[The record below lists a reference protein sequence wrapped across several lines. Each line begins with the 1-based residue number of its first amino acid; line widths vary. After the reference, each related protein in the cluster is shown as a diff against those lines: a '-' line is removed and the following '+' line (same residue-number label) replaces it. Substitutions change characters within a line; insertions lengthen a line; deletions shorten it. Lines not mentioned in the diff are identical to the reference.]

1 MSAAGSS
8 RSARLRVLFYQVEK
22 RQGGMT
28 AAGYLKHCHGCS
40 RRMITRLKQ
49 GRGSLAVN
57 GRLLERLTE
66 RLAAGDLLELR
77 LEPDPLSFFPNPAL
91 AVPTL
96 YEDEDIAVFS
106 KPAGMPV
113 HPSHLHREDTLANFF
128 AARCIETGEQAGF
141 HPLNRLDRD
150 TSGLCL
156 IAKHPLAADRL
167 AGRVEKRYYAVAE
180 GMVDPPEGT
189 LSFPIARAEGSIILR
204 RVSPDGKPAVTH
216 YRTLMQGNGHTL
228 LEIRLETGRTHQIRV
243 HFSHIGHPLAG
254 DELYGGSRLL
264 IPRQALHCGELR
276 FPHPISGEALSF
288 SAPVPEEMRRL
299 LRPVAPPFSETP

>member
-1 MSAAGSS
+1 
-8 RSARLRVLFYQVEK
+8 
-22 RQGGMT
+22 
-28 AAGYLKHCHGCS
+28 
-40 RRMITRLKQ
+40 MITRLKQ
-49 GRGSLAVN
+49 GRGSLALN
-57 GRLLERLTE
+57 GMPLERLTE
-66 RLAAGDLLELR
+66 RLAAGDILELR
-77 LEPDPLSFFPNPAL
+77 LEPEPLPFPPNPAL
-91 AVPTL
+91 SVPIL
-96 YEDEDIAVFS
+96 YEDEDIAAFS

-128 AARCIETGEQAGF
+128 AARCAETGEQAGF

-156 IAKHPLAADRL
+156 IAKHPLAAERL
-167 AGRVEKRYYAVAE
+167 TGRVEKRYYAVAE
-180 GMVDPPEGT
+180 GLVDPPEGT
-189 LSFPIARAEGSIILR
+189 LSFPIARAEASIILR
-204 RVSPDGKPAVTH
+204 QVSPGGKPAVTH
-216 YRTLMQGNGHTL
+216 YRTLEQRNGHTL

-276 FPHPISGEALSF
+276 FPHPITGEILSF

-299 LRPVAPPFSETP
+299 LQPSASSF